1 MQPIRFYI
9 GVIGFFLAALVAGV
23 FYFLIGMGN
32 ASYLVNDGV
41 GYGMHYIDKP
51 SYDSNLQGLI
61 FTISFLTAGGLLMF
75 MVLMPDQQSEAARA
89 QRYDPPQPRRRQAA
103 PQPPAPRPQPVA
115 APEPA
120 PSVADQDSSV
130 SPTVEIDADSLAEA
144 AAPPEAPEPEPAMSV
159 DEEVLSA
166 DEADEF
172 DIEEVSDSR
181 YDDTGDEDIVYGNGR
196 VTDESIWEFVQDYP
210 DSAVK
215 FLYRKTL
222 DNKSLTPSEEDIYRR
237 WEMRGMTRA
246 KVREFVLETMGRKS
260 LPDDFPHNIWREL
273 RDQIFEMK
281 SRQAS

>member
-1 MQPIRFYI
+1 MQPVRFYI

-32 ASYLVNDGV
+32 TSYLVNDGV

-103 PQPPAPRPQPVA
+103 PQPPATRPQPVA

-166 DEADEF
+166 EGADEF